1 TPGVILITDSD
12 DDLPSEDEI
21 LFKNL
26 NQDNHYIRTPEVI
39 LITDSDN
46 DELSTMAVNNNNND
60 FTYIIN
66 KDRSLRIIPGY
77 YGMKGYTIMLEHLMK
92 KTTEWKPKVGQK
104 FMEEVI
110 IPELGVRFIIED
122 LGVSDYDT
130 SVKITRESVE
140 Y

>member
-1 TPGVILITDSD
+1 

-26 NQDNHYIRTPEVI
+26 NQDNHYVRTPEVI

-46 DELSTMAVNNNNND
+46 DELSTTAVNNNNND
-60 FTYIIN
+60 FTYIVN
-66 KDRSLRIIPGY
+66 KDRSLRIR
-77 YGMKGYTIMLEHLMK
+77 
-92 KTTEWKPKVGQK
+92 QK

-110 IPELGVRFIIED
+110 IPELGVRFIMED

-130 SVKITRESVE
+130 AVKITRESVE